1 MQIWLKSGNGPI
13 DVFLC
18 PDNKENLDPTS
29 DSERDHDSSSTISQL
44 SPNKSD
50 IDDND
55 YMAQSD
61 PASFPSDFDFD
72 LSRFSQEYCVQTSP
86 LRQRQR
92 TLSSMN
98 SPEGSFENGMNI
110 EQGLLSFENVED
122 IDREESPFDA
132 NFDSTDYLYSLEQNE
147 GITDL
152 FGTM

>member
-18 PDNKENLDPTS
+18 PDNKENLDPIS
-29 DSERDHDSSSTISQL
+29 DSERDHDSSSAASQL
-44 SPNKSD
+44 SPTKSD
-50 IDDND
+50 IDDNE

-61 PASFPSDFDFD
+61 SASFPSEFDFD
-72 LSRFSQEYCVQTSP
+72 LSRFSQECDVQTSP

-98 SPEGSFENGMNI
+98 SPESSFENEIKI
-110 EQGLLSFENVED
+110 EEELLSFENIEE
-122 IDREESPFDA
+122 IDRDESPFDVD
-132 NFDSTDYLYSLEQNE
+132 FDSTDYLYSLEQNE

-152 FGTM
+152 FATM